1 MKKKFRFQGGAF
13 LLFLLFAGLFFLL
26 LTRIV
31 TIQATGEVEGQEL
44 AARAAA
50 KYSQEEVLT
59 AERGRIIDRSGEVI
73 AEDTLT
79 YKLVAVLD
87 ESATQK
93 AGDPRHVVDVEE
105 TAQKLAGYLDASE
118 ESILET
124 LKQGVEKDRYQV
136 EFGSAGREISHTK
149 MLEMKEANIPGL
161 LFVRDL
167 KRLYPNGVFA
177 SHLIGYAMKEE
188 LKDGETK
195 TTGRMGLES
204 IHNEVLTGKNG
215 RMEFDT
221 DKWGFLLPNSESA
234 VTPAEDGSDVQL
246 TLDRTLQNFLED
258 AMSGVQEEYDPT
270 RMIAVVADPK
280 TGEILA
286 MSQRPT
292 FNPNTREGLSDNWL
306 NESIELTIE
315 PGSPMKMFTLAAA
328 IEEGKWDPNA
338 VYNSG
343 TYNLLGTTIGD
354 HNGGRGWGTI
364 SFLEGI
370 QRSSNVS
377 MAYLLERMG
386 ADTFMKYVD
395 AFGFGKQT
403 GIDLPKEAAG
413 KILDQ
418 YPINKLT
425 TAYGQ
430 GSTVTP
436 IQMIQAASAIA
447 NDGVMM
453 KPYVIDQIKNKDTGK
468 VTVKSEP
475 EEAGKP
481 VSAETAEKVR
491 EVLASTVTSEVG
503 SARGFALQDYTIA
516 GKTGTAQVP
525 KEGGGYLKG
534 RNNYLFSF
542 LGMAPADDPEL
553 LIYIGVQQPNV
564 PADEYGS
571 VPVAKIFTSVMEN
584 SLKYL
589 NIEPENMAEA
599 TTMPVEEYT
608 GKSVAEATEEL
619 TELGVEVVVTG
630 DQSEVVAQYPENEDT
645 VLKGGKVIL
654 KTAGKTAL
662 PDFTGWSKRELL
674 AYQSLSGL
682 ALEIAGQGYVLTQS
696 IAEGEI
702 VEDNE
707 PVVIELHPPEI
718 YYPAQA
724 QEDAAAEDDGEQ
736 LLEEEAA
743 KGFEAESEQQEP
755 QTDTEATET
764 EAQTSETA
772 TVETEE
778 VEATTEEA
786 TTQEATTEEAEA
798 TETDTEETTE

>member
-59 AERGRIIDRSGEVI
+59 AERGRIIDRNGEVI

-87 ESATQK
+87 ESVTQK
-93 AGDPRHVVDVEE
+93 AGDPRHVVNVEE
-105 TAQKLAGYLDASE
+105 TAQKLARYLDASE
-118 ESILET
+118 ESILEI

-136 EFGSAGREISHTK
+136 EFGSAGREISHTQ
-149 MLEMKEANIPGL
+149 MLEMKEAKIPGL

-204 IHNEVLTGKNG
+204 IHNDVLTGKNG
-215 RMEFDT
+215 KMEFDT
-221 DKWGFLLPNSESA
+221 DKWGFLLPNSESV
-234 VTPAEDGSDVQL
+234 VTPAVDGSDVQL

-258 AMSGVQEEYDPT
+258 AMSGVQEEYDPA

-328 IEEGKWDPNA
+328 VEEGKWDPNA
-338 VYNSG
+338 TYNSG

-386 ADTFMKYVD
+386 ADTFMKYIG

-475 EEAGKP
+475 EKAGQP
-481 VSAETAEKVR
+481 ISAETAEKVR

-534 RNNYLFSF
+534 KNNYLFSF

-553 LIYIGVQQPNV
+553 LIYIGVQQPNL

-584 SLKYL
+584 GLKYL

-599 TTMPVEEYT
+599 TTMPVEDYT

-619 TELGVEVVVTG
+619 TELGVEVIVAG
-630 DQSEVVAQYPENEDT
+630 DQAEVISQYPESDDT

-654 KTAGKTAL
+654 KTTGKIAL
-662 PDFTGWSKRELL
+662 PDFAGWSKRELL

-724 QEDAAAEDDGEQ
+724 EADAAGESDGEQ
-736 LLEEEAA
+736 QLEEGASEGIAP
-743 KGFEAESEQQEP
+743 ETEQQET
-755 QTDTEATET
+755 QAAETETEETETTETTET
-764 EAQTSETA
+764 EAA
-772 TVETEE
+772 ETETQAPE
-778 VEATTEEA
+778 TGAEE
-786 TTQEATTEEAEA
+786 
-798 TETDTEETTE
+798 TETKETEETTE

>member
-26 LTRIV
+26 LARIV
-31 TIQATGEVEGQEL
+31 TIQATGKVEGQEL
-44 AARAAA
+44 AAKAAA

-59 AERGRIIDRSGEVI
+59 AERGRIIDRNGEII

-87 ESATQK
+87 ESVTQK
-93 AGDPRHVVDVEE
+93 ASDPQHVVDTEE
-105 TAQKLAGYLDASE
+105 TAKKLAGYLDTSE
-118 ESILET
+118 EKILEI
-124 LKQGVEKDRYQV
+124 LKSGVEKDRYQV
-136 EFGSAGREISHTK
+136 EFGSAGREISHTQ
-149 MLEMKEANIPGL
+149 MLAMKEEDIPGL

-188 LKDGETK
+188 LENGETK

-204 IHNEVLTGKNG
+204 IHNDVLTGING
-215 RMEFDT
+215 KMEFDT
-221 DKWGFLLPNSESA
+221 DKWGFLLPNNES
-234 VTPAEDGSDVQL
+234 VITPAVNGADVQL
-246 TLDRTLQNFLED
+246 TLDKTLQNFLED
-258 AMSGVQEEYDPT
+258 AMTGVQEEYDPT
-270 RMIAVVADPK
+270 RMIAVIADPK
-280 TGEILA
+280 TGEILS

-292 FNPNTREGLSDNWL
+292 FDPNTREGLSDNWL

-338 VYNSG
+338 TYKSG
-343 TYNLLGTTIGD
+343 TYTLLDSKIGD
-354 HNGGRGWGTI
+354 HNSGQGWGTI
-364 SFLEGI
+364 SFLEGF

-377 MAYLLERMG
+377 MAYLLERLG
-386 ADTFMKYVD
+386 ADTFMNYVD
-395 AFGFGKQT
+395 AFGFGEQT
-403 GIDLPKEAAG
+403 GIDLPKEASG
-413 KILDQ
+413 KILNQ
-418 YPINKLT
+418 WPINKLT

-453 KPYVIDQIKNKDTGK
+453 KPYVIDQIKNSDTGE

-475 EEAGKP
+475 QEAGQP
-481 VSAETAEKVR
+481 ISAETANQVK
-491 EVLASTVTSEVG
+491 EVLASTVTSDVG
-503 SARGFALQDYTIA
+503 SARGFALKDYTVA

-525 KEGGGYLKG
+525 KEGGGYLTG

-564 PADEYGS
+564 PANEYGS

-599 TTMPVEEYT
+599 VTVQMEEYT
-608 GKSVAEATEEL
+608 GSTVTQATEKL
-619 TELGVEVVVTG
+619 QKLGIEVVVTG
-630 DQSEVVAQYPENEDT
+630 DSEKVVSQYPEAGNT
-645 VLKGGKVIL
+645 ALKDGQVIL
-654 KTAGKTAL
+654 KTDGDTTL

-682 ALEIAGQGYVLTQS
+682 ALEIAGQGYAMTQS
-696 IAEGEI
+696 IEKGQL
-702 VEDNE
+702 
-707 PVVIELHPPEI
+707 VVAGDSVIIELYPPEI
-718 YYPAQA
+718 FYPAQA
-724 QEDAAAEDDGEQ
+724 KEKEDNNQNQVEQESLDGIESENTV
-736 LLEEEAA
+736 EETEI
-743 KGFEAESEQQEP
+743 EIQAESEIDTNTQQNIET
-755 QTDTEATET
+755 QENTE
-764 EAQTSETA
+764 SETNRS
-772 TVETEE
+772 TE
-778 VEATTEEA
+778 
-786 TTQEATTEEAEA
+786 
-798 TETDTEETTE
+798 

>member
-31 TIQATGEVEGQEL
+31 TIQATGKVEGQEL
-44 AARAAA
+44 AAKAAA

-59 AERGRIIDRSGEVI
+59 AERGRILDRNGETI

-79 YKLVAVLD
+79 YKLVAILD

-93 AGDPRHVVDVEE
+93 ASDPQHVVDAVE
-105 TAQKLAGYLDASE
+105 TAEKLAGFLNVPKE
-118 ESILET
+118 NILGILET
-124 LKQGVEKDRYQV
+124 GIAEDRYQV
-136 EFGSAGREISHTK
+136 EFGSAGREISHTQ

-167 KRLYPNGVFA
+167 KRLYPNGAFA

-188 LKDGETK
+188 LKNGETK
-195 TTGRMGLES
+195 TTGRMGLEA
-204 IHNEVLTGKNG
+204 IHNDVLTGKNG
-215 RMEFDT
+215 KLEFDT
-221 DKWGFLLPNSESA
+221 DKWGFLLPNNESA
-234 VTPAEDGSDVQL
+234 ITPAVNGSDVQL
-246 TLDRTLQNFLED
+246 TLDKTLQNFLED
-258 AMSGVQEEYDPT
+258 AMNGVQEEYDPT
-270 RMIAVVADPK
+270 RMIAVIADPK

-292 FNPNTREGLSDNWL
+292 FDPNTREGLSENWL

-338 VYNSG
+338 TYQSG
-343 TYNLLGTTIGD
+343 TYSMLGSTIGD

-364 SFLEGI
+364 SFLEGF

-377 MAYLLERMG
+377 MAYLLERLG
-386 ADTFMKYVD
+386 ADTFMTYID
-395 AFGFGKQT
+395 AFGFGDKT
-403 GIDLPKEAAG
+403 GIDLPKEASG

-453 KPYVIDQIKNKDTGK
+453 KPYVIDQIKNAETGK
-468 VTVKSEP
+468 VTLKSKP
-475 EEAGKP
+475 EKAGQP
-481 VSAETAEKVR
+481 ISAETAEKVK

-516 GKTGTAQVP
+516 GKTGTAQIP

-534 RNNYLFSF
+534 ANNYLFSF
-542 LGMAPADDPEL
+542 LGMAPAENPEL
-553 LIYIGVQQPNV
+553 LIYVGVQQPKTPGN
-564 PADEYGS
+564 EYGS

-584 SLKYL
+584 GLKYL
-589 NIEPENMAEA
+589 NIQPENMAQAA
-599 TTMPVEEYT
+599 TVPVETYIDQHVT
-608 GKSVAEATEEL
+608 KATEHL
-619 TELGVEVVVTG
+619 QELGVEVVVTG
-630 DQSEVVAQYPENEDT
+630 DTEKVISQYPKNGDV
-645 VLKGGKVIL
+645 VLKGGQVIL
-654 KTAGKTAL
+654 KTAGETTL

-674 AYQSLSGL
+674 AYQTLSGL
-682 ALEIAGQGYVLTQS
+682 SLEIAGQGYAMTQS
-696 IAEGEI
+696 VAADEI
-702 VEDNE
+702 VGDNE
-707 PVVIELHPPEI
+707 PVVIELQPPEI

-724 QEDAAAEDDGEQ
+724 EAKEQNALENPTLEIEVETPQQET
-736 LLEEEAA
+736 
-743 KGFEAESEQQEP
+743 ESEIP
-755 QTDTEATET
+755 TDEMTE
-764 EAQTSETA
+764 
-772 TVETEE
+772 
-778 VEATTEEA
+778 
-786 TTQEATTEEAEA
+786 
-798 TETDTEETTE
+798 

>member
-59 AERGRIIDRSGEVI
+59 AERGRILDRSGEVI

-93 AGDPRHVVDVEE
+93 ASDPRHVVDVEE
-105 TAQKLAGYLDASE
+105 TAAKLAGYLDASE

-124 LKQGVEKDRYQV
+124 LQSGVENDRYQV
-136 EFGSAGREISHTK
+136 EFGSAGREISHTQ
-149 MLEMKEANIPGL
+149 MLEMKEEEIPGL

-177 SHLIGYAMKEE
+177 SHLVGYAMKEE
-188 LKDGETK
+188 LEDGETR

-204 IHNEVLTGKNG
+204 IHNEALTGQNG
-215 RMEFDT
+215 KMEFDT

-234 VTPAEDGSDVQL
+234 VTPAVDGSDVQL
-246 TLDRTLQNFLED
+246 TLDKTLQNFLED
-258 AMSGVQEEYDPT
+258 AMSGVQEEYDPK
-270 RMIAVVADPK
+270 RMIAVIADPE

-292 FNPNTREGLSDNWL
+292 FNPNTREGLSENWL
-306 NESIELTIE
+306 NESVQLTIE

-338 VYNSG
+338 TYKSG
-343 TYNLLGTTIGD
+343 TYSLLDSTIGD
-354 HNGGRGWGTI
+354 HNSGRGWGTI
-364 SFLEGI
+364 SYLEGF

-377 MAYLLERMG
+377 MAYLLERLG
-386 ADTFMKYVD
+386 ADTFMTYVD
-395 AFGFGKQT
+395 AFGFGEQT

-413 KILDQ
+413 TILDQ

-447 NDGVMM
+447 NEGVMM
-453 KPYVIDQIKNKDTGK
+453 KPYVIDQIKNPDTGE

-475 EEAGKP
+475 EEAGQP
-481 VSAETAEKVR
+481 ISAETAEQVK

-503 SARGFALQDYTIA
+503 SAQGFALQDYTIA

-525 KEGGGYLKG
+525 QEGGGYLQG

-542 LGMAPADDPEL
+542 LGMAPAADPEL
-553 LIYIGVQQPNV
+553 LIYIGVQQPDL

-571 VPVAKIFTSVMEN
+571 VPVSKIFTSVMEN
-584 SLKYL
+584 SLKHM
-589 NIEPENMAEA
+589 NIQPENMAEA
-599 TTMPVEEYT
+599 TTMPVEDYT
-608 GKSVAEATEEL
+608 GQSIAEASEALEEL
-619 TELGVEVVVTG
+619 GLEAVVTG
-630 DQSEVVAQYPENEDT
+630 DSEEVVSQYPDAGST
-645 VLKGGKVIL
+645 ILDGGRVIL
-654 KTAGKTAL
+654 KTAGETSL

-682 ALEIAGQGYVLTQS
+682 LLEIAGQGYVLTQS
-696 IAEGEI
+696 IAEGETI
-702 VEDNE
+702 TDNE

-724 QEDAAAEDDGEQ
+724 EAEEQEELEQTEEEALEDAALETDAE
-736 LLEEEAA
+736 
-743 KGFEAESEQQEP
+743 
-755 QTDTEATET
+755 ET
-764 EAQTSETA
+764 EIDLQ
-772 TVETEE
+772 
-778 VEATTEEA
+778 
-786 TTQEATTEEAEA
+786 AEIQ
-798 TETDTEETTE
+798 TEETTE

>member
-31 TIQATGEVEGQEL
+31 TIQATGEVEGQQL

-59 AERGRIIDRSGEVI
+59 AERGRIIDRKGEVI

-93 AGDPRHVVDVEE
+93 VSDPRHVVDIEE
-105 TAQKLAGYLDASE
+105 TASKLAGYLGASE

-124 LKQGVEKDRYQV
+124 LKTGVEKDRYQV
-136 EFGSAGREISHTK
+136 EFGSAGREINHTQ
-149 MLEMKEANIPGL
+149 MLEMKEAEIPGL

-188 LKDGETK
+188 MKDGVTK

-204 IHNEVLTGKNG
+204 IHNEVLTGQNG
-215 RMEFDT
+215 KIEFDT

-234 VTPAEDGSDVQL
+234 VTPAVDGSDVQL
-246 TLDRTLQNFLED
+246 TLDKTLQNFLED

-270 RMIAVVADPK
+270 RMIAVIADPK

-328 IEEGKWDPNA
+328 IEEGKWDANA
-338 VYNSG
+338 TYNSG
-343 TYNLLGTTIGD
+343 TYTLLDSTIGD
-354 HNGGRGWGTI
+354 HNSGRGWGTI
-364 SFLEGI
+364 SYLEGF

-377 MAYLLERMG
+377 MAYLLERLG
-386 ADTFMKYVD
+386 ADTFMTYID
-395 AFGFGKQT
+395 AFGFGEQT
-403 GIDLPKEAAG
+403 GIDLPKEATG

-447 NDGVMM
+447 NGGVMM
-453 KPYVIDQIKNKDTGK
+453 KPYVIDQIKNTDTGK

-475 EEAGKP
+475 EKAGQP
-481 VSAETAEKVR
+481 ISAETAEKVK

-503 SARGFALQDYTIA
+503 SAKGFALQDYKIA

-525 KEGGGYLKG
+525 KEGGGYLEG
-534 RNNYLFSF
+534 SNNYLFSF

-553 LIYIGVQQPNV
+553 LIYIGVQQPNL
-564 PADEYGS
+564 PANEYGS

-584 SLKYL
+584 SLKYM
-589 NIEPENMAEA
+589 NIEPENMVEA
-599 TTMPVEEYT
+599 TTMPVEDYT
-608 GKSVAEATEEL
+608 GQSATAAAEAL
-619 TELGVEVVVTG
+619 RELGLETVVIGDSKEVV
-630 DQSEVVAQYPENEDT
+630 SQYPETGST
-645 VLKGGKVIL
+645 VLDGGRVIL
-654 KTAGKTAL
+654 KAAGKTTL

-682 ALEIAGQGYVLTQS
+682 SLEIAGQGYVLTQS
-696 IAEGEI
+696 IAEGE
-702 VEDNE
+702 VVTVND

-718 YYPAQA
+718 YYPARA
-724 QEDAAAEDDGEQ
+724 EAEDKEEQ
-736 LLEEEAA
+736 EQTEQGALEDTAPEVNKEE
-743 KGFEAESEQQEP
+743 
-755 QTDTEATET
+755 TET
-764 EAQTSETA
+764 ET
-772 TVETEE
+772 ETE
-778 VEATTEEA
+778 
-786 TTQEATTEEAEA
+786 TQ
-798 TETDTEETTE
+798 TEETTE

>member
-31 TIQATGEVEGQEL
+31 TIQATGEAEGQEL

-59 AERGRIIDRSGEVI
+59 AERGRILDRSGEVI

-87 ESATQK
+87 ETATQK
-93 AGDPRHVVDVEE
+93 ASDPRHVVDVEE
-105 TAQKLAGYLDASE
+105 TAAKLAGYLDVSE

-124 LKQGVEKDRYQV
+124 LQSGVENDRYQV
-136 EFGSAGREISHTK
+136 EFGSAGREISHTL
-149 MLEMKEANIPGL
+149 MLEMQEEEIPGL

-188 LKDGETK
+188 LEDGETR
-195 TTGRMGLES
+195 TTGRMGLEA
-204 IHNEVLTGKNG
+204 IHNDALTGQNG
-215 RMEFDT
+215 KMEFDT

-234 VTPAEDGSDVQL
+234 VTPAVDGSDVQL
-246 TLDRTLQNFLED
+246 TLDKTLQNFLED
-258 AMSGVQEEYDPT
+258 AMSSVQEEYDPT
-270 RMIAVVADPK
+270 RMIAVIADPK

-292 FNPNTREGLSDNWL
+292 FNPNTREGLSENWL
-306 NESIELTIE
+306 NESVQLTIE

-338 VYNSG
+338 TYKSG
-343 TYNLLGTTIGD
+343 TYSLLDSTIGD
-354 HNGGRGWGTI
+354 HNSGRGWGTI
-364 SFLEGI
+364 SYLEGF

-377 MAYLLERMG
+377 MAYLLERLG
-386 ADTFMKYVD
+386 ADTFMTYVD
-395 AFGFGKQT
+395 AFGFGEQT
-403 GIDLPKEAAG
+403 GIDLPQEASG
-413 KILDQ
+413 TILDQ

-447 NDGVMM
+447 NEGVMM
-453 KPYVIDQIKNKDTGK
+453 KPYVIDQIKNADTGK

-475 EEAGKP
+475 EEAGQP
-481 VSAETAEKVR
+481 ISAETAEKVK
-491 EVLASTVTSEVG
+491 EILASTVTSEVG
-503 SARGFALQDYTIA
+503 SAQGFALQDYTTA
-516 GKTGTAQVP
+516 GKTGTAQIP
-525 KEGGGYLKG
+525 KEGGGYLQG

-553 LIYIGVQQPNV
+553 LIYIGVQQPNL

-571 VPVAKIFTSVMEN
+571 VPVSKIFTSVMEN
-584 SLKYL
+584 GLKHM
-589 NIEPENMAEA
+589 NIQPENMAEA
-599 TTMPVEEYT
+599 TTMPVEDYAGQSAT
-608 GKSVAEATEEL
+608 EATETL
-619 TELGVEVVVTG
+619 LELGLEAVVIG
-630 DQSEVVAQYPENEDT
+630 DSEQVVAQYPKSGNT
-645 VLKGGKVIL
+645 VLEGGRVIL
-654 KTAGKTAL
+654 KTEGETSL

-682 ALEIAGQGYVLTQS
+682 SLEIAGQGYVLTQS
-696 IAEGEI
+696 IAEGE
-702 VEDNE
+702 VVSDNE
-707 PVVIELHPPEI
+707 PVVIELHPPEV

-724 QEDAAAEDDGEQ
+724 EA
-736 LLEEEAA
+736 EEE
-743 KGFEAESEQQEP
+743 EQQEQAEQGALEDTVP
-755 QTDTEATET
+755 ETDTAET
-764 EAQTSETA
+764 ELEL
-772 TVETEE
+772 ETEI
-778 VEATTEEA
+778 
-786 TTQEATTEEAEA
+786 Q
-798 TETDTEETTE
+798 TEETTE

>member
-31 TIQATGEVEGQEL
+31 MIQATGEVEGQEL

-93 AGDPRHVVDVEE
+93 AGDPRHVVDIEE
-105 TAQKLAGYLDASE
+105 AAEKLAGYLDVSE

-124 LKQGVEKDRYQV
+124 LQVGVENDRYQV
-136 EFGSAGREISHTK
+136 EFGSAGREISHTQ
-149 MLEMKEANIPGL
+149 MLEMKETEIPGL

-177 SHLIGYAMKEE
+177 SHLVGYAMKEE
-188 LKDGETK
+188 LEDGETR

-204 IHNEVLTGKNG
+204 IHNEVLTGQNG
-215 RMEFDT
+215 KIEFDT
-221 DKWGFLLPNSESA
+221 DKWGFLLPNRESA
-234 VTPAEDGSDVQL
+234 VTPAVNGSDVQL
-246 TLDRTLQNFLED
+246 TLDKTLQNFLED
-258 AMSGVQEEYDPT
+258 AMSSVQEEYDPT

-306 NESIELTIE
+306 NESIQLTIE

-338 VYNSG
+338 TYKSG
-343 TYNLLGTTIGD
+343 TYTLLDSTIGD
-354 HNGGRGWGTI
+354 HNSGRGWGTI
-364 SFLEGI
+364 SFLEGF

-377 MAYLLERMG
+377 MAYLLERLG
-386 ADTFMKYVD
+386 ADTFMTYVD
-395 AFGFGKQT
+395 AFGFGEQT
-403 GIDLPKEAAG
+403 GIDLPKEASG
-413 KILDQ
+413 TILDE

-447 NDGVMM
+447 NGGVMM
-453 KPYVIDQIKNKDTGK
+453 KPYVIDQIKNADTGE

-475 EEAGKP
+475 ERAGQP
-481 VSAETAEKVR
+481 ISAETAEKVK
-491 EVLASTVTSEVG
+491 ELLASTVTSEVG
-503 SARGFALQDYTIA
+503 SAQGFALQDYTAA

-525 KEGGGYLKG
+525 KEGGGYLEGKS
-534 RNNYLFSF
+534 NYLFSF

-553 LIYIGVQQPNV
+553 LIYIGVQQPNL
-564 PADEYGS
+564 PTDEYGS
-571 VPVAKIFTSVMEN
+571 VPVSKIFTSVMEN
-584 SLKYL
+584 GLKHM
-589 NIEPENMAEA
+589 NIQPENMAEA
-599 TTMPVEEYT
+599 TTMPVEDYNGQPAT
-608 GKSVAEATEEL
+608 DAAEAL
-619 TELGVEVVVTG
+619 QELGLEAVVTG
-630 DQSEVVAQYPENEDT
+630 DSEQVISQYPEAGNT
-645 VLKGGKVIL
+645 VLDGGRVIL
-654 KTAGKTAL
+654 KTAGKTTL

-682 ALEIAGQGYVLTQS
+682 SLEIAGQGYVLTQS
-696 IAEGEI
+696 IAEGEA
-702 VEDNE
+702 VTDNE

-718 YYPAQA
+718 YYPARA
-724 QEDAAAEDDGEQ
+724 KAEEKEEQEQTEQGALEDTV
-736 LLEEEAA
+736 
-743 KGFEAESEQQEP
+743 P
-755 QTDTEATET
+755 ET
-764 EAQTSETA
+764 NN
-772 TVETEE
+772 
-778 VEATTEEA
+778 
-786 TTQEATTEEAEA
+786 EEAELQIQ
-798 TETDTEETTE
+798 TDETTE

>member
-31 TIQATGEVEGQEL
+31 TIQATGKVEGQEL

-59 AERGRIIDRSGEVI
+59 AERGRIIDRNGEVI

-93 AGDPRHVVDVEE
+93 ASEPRHVVDIEE
-105 TAQKLAGYLDASE
+105 TAEKLAGYLNIPE
-118 ESILET
+118 ENILET

-136 EFGSAGREISHTK
+136 EFGVAGREISHTQ

-204 IHNEVLTGKNG
+204 IHNDVLTGQNG
-215 RMEFDT
+215 KIEFDT
-221 DKWGFLLPNSESA
+221 DKWGFLLPNNESA
-234 VTPAEDGSDVQL
+234 VTPAVNGSDVQL
-246 TLDRTLQNFLED
+246 TLDKTLQNFLED

-270 RMIAVVADPK
+270 RMIAVIADPK

-292 FNPNTREGLSDNWL
+292 FNPNTREGLSENWL
-306 NESIELTIE
+306 NESVQLTIE

-338 VYNSG
+338 SYNSG
-343 TYNLLGTTIGD
+343 TYTLLDSTIGD
-354 HNGGRGWGTI
+354 HNSGRGWGTI
-364 SFLEGI
+364 SYLEGF

-377 MAYLLERMG
+377 MAYLLERLG
-386 ADTFMKYVD
+386 PDTFMNYVD
-395 AFGFGKQT
+395 AFGFGEQT
-403 GIDLPKEAAG
+403 GIDLPKEASG

-436 IQMIQAASAIA
+436 IQMIQAATAIA
-447 NDGVMM
+447 NGGVMM
-453 KPYVIDQIKNKDTGK
+453 KPYVIDQIKNADTGK
-468 VTVKSEP
+468 VAVKSEP
-475 EEAGKP
+475 EEAGHP
-481 VSAETAEKVR
+481 ISAETAEKVK

-503 SARGFALQDYTIA
+503 SARGFALQDYTTA

-553 LIYIGVQQPNV
+553 LIYIGVQQPNL

-589 NIEPENMAEA
+589 NIEPENMAVA
-599 TTMPVEEYT
+599 TTMPVEDYT
-608 GKSVAEATEEL
+608 GRTATESSEAMIG
-619 TELGVEVVVTG
+619 LGLEAVIAGEGGEVI
-630 DQSEVVAQYPENEDT
+630 SQYPAPGDT
-645 VLKGGKVIL
+645 VIEGGRVFL
-654 KTAGKTAL
+654 KTSGDTTL

-674 AYQSLSGL
+674 AYQSLSDL

-696 IAEGEI
+696 VDEGE
-702 VEDNE
+702 VVANNV

-724 QEDAAAEDDGEQ
+724 ETEEQ
-736 LLEEEAA
+736 
-743 KGFEAESEQQEP
+743 EQQE
-755 QTDTEATET
+755 QIEQGALEDTVPETGAEETELEIQTET
-764 EAQTSETA
+764 EAEIQ
-772 TVETEE
+772 
-778 VEATTEEA
+778 
-786 TTQEATTEEAEA
+786 
-798 TETDTEETTE
+798 TETQTDETTD

>member
-26 LTRIV
+26 LARIV
-31 TIQATGEVEGQEL
+31 TIQATGKVEGQEL
-44 AARAAA
+44 AAKAAA

-59 AERGRIIDRSGEVI
+59 AERGRIIDRNGEII

-87 ESATQK
+87 ESVTQK
-93 AGDPRHVVDVEE
+93 ASDPQHVVDAEE
-105 TAQKLAGYLDASE
+105 TAEKLAGYLDASE

-124 LKQGVEKDRYQV
+124 LKTGIEKDRYQV
-136 EFGSAGREISHTK
+136 EFGSAGREISHTQ
-149 MLEMKEANIPGL
+149 MLEMKEADIPGL

-188 LKDGETK
+188 LEDGETK
-195 TTGRMGLES
+195 TTGRIGLES

-215 RMEFDT
+215 KMEFDT
-221 DKWGFLLPNSESA
+221 DKWGFLLPNNES
-234 VTPAEDGSDVQL
+234 VITPAVNGADVQL
-246 TLDRTLQNFLED
+246 TLDKTLQNFLED
-258 AMSGVQEEYDPT
+258 AMTSVQEEYDPT
-270 RMIAVVADPK
+270 RMIAVIADPK

-328 IEEGKWDPNA
+328 IEEGKWDPDA
-338 VYNSG
+338 TYKSG
-343 TYNLLGTTIGD
+343 TYTLLDSTIGD
-354 HNGGRGWGTI
+354 HNSGEGWGTI
-364 SFLEGI
+364 SFLEGF

-377 MAYLLERMG
+377 MAYLLERLG
-386 ADTFMKYVD
+386 ADTFMTYVD
-395 AFGFGKQT
+395 AFGFGEKT
-403 GIDLPKEAAG
+403 GIDLPKEATG

-453 KPYVIDQIKNKDTGK
+453 KPYVIDQIKNADTGK

-475 EEAGKP
+475 QEAGQP
-481 VSAETAEKVR
+481 ISAETADQVR

-542 LGMAPADDPEL
+542 LGMAPAEDPEL

-589 NIEPENMAEA
+589 NIEPENMAKA

-608 GKSVAEATEEL
+608 GKSVTEATEEL
-619 TELGVEVVVTG
+619 KELGLEVIVTG
-630 DQSEVVAQYPENEDT
+630 NTGEVISQYPKVGST
-645 VLKGGKVIL
+645 VLKGGRVIL
-654 KTAGKTAL
+654 KTSGETAL
-662 PDFTGWSKRELL
+662 PNFSGWSKRELL

-682 ALEIAGQGYVLTQS
+682 SLEIAGQGYGLTQS
-696 IAEGEI
+696 VEEGQLVKE
-702 VEDNE
+702 NE

-718 YYPAQA
+718 YYPARA
-724 QEDAAAEDDGEQ
+724 
-736 LLEEEAA
+736 
-743 KGFEAESEQQEP
+743 EAEAKEELQETVNP
-755 QTDTEATET
+755 EVEELEVDS
-764 EAQTSETA
+764 TSET
-772 TVETEE
+772 
-778 VEATTEEA
+778 
-786 TTQEATTEEAEA
+786 Q
-798 TETDTEETTE
+798 TDETTE

>member
-59 AERGRIIDRSGEVI
+59 AERGRIVDRNGEVI

-87 ESATQK
+87 ETATQK
-93 AGDPRHVVDVEE
+93 ASDPKHVVDVEE
-105 TAQKLAGYLDASE
+105 TAEKLAGYLDMSQ

-124 LKQGVEKDRYQV
+124 LKLGVEKDRYQV
-136 EFGSAGREISHTK
+136 EFGSAGREISHTQ
-149 MLEMKEANIPGL
+149 MLEMKEAEIPGL

-167 KRLYPNGVFA
+167 KRLYPNGIFA

-188 LKDGETK
+188 LESGETK

-204 IHNEVLTGKNG
+204 IHNDVLTGKNG
-215 RMEFDT
+215 KIEFDT
-221 DKWGFLLPNSESA
+221 DKWGFLLPNNESA
-234 VTPAEDGSDVQL
+234 VTPAVNGSDVQL
-246 TLDRTLQNFLED
+246 TLDKTLQNFLED

-270 RMIAVVADPK
+270 RMIAVIADPK

-306 NESIELTIE
+306 NESIQLTIE
-315 PGSPMKMFTLAAA
+315 PGSPMKIFTLAAA
-328 IEEGKWDPNA
+328 IEENKWDPNA
-338 VYNSG
+338 TYKSG
-343 TYNLLGTTIGD
+343 TYTLLDSTIGD
-354 HNGGRGWGTI
+354 HNSGRGWGTI
-364 SFLEGI
+364 SFLEGF

-377 MAYLLERMG
+377 MAYLLERLG
-386 ADTFMKYVD
+386 PDTFMTYVD
-395 AFGFGKQT
+395 AFGFGEPT

-413 KILDQ
+413 TILDE

-436 IQMIQAASAIA
+436 IQMIQAATAIA

-453 KPYVIDQIKNKDTGK
+453 KPYVIDQIKNADTGK

-475 EEAGKP
+475 EEAGQP
-481 VSAETAEKVR
+481 ISAETAE
-491 EVLASTVTSEVG
+491 EVKALMASTVTSEVG
-503 SARGFALQDYTIA
+503 SAQGFALQDYTIA

-525 KEGGGYLKG
+525 KEGGGYLTG
-534 RNNYLFSF
+534 RSNYLFSF

-553 LIYIGVQQPNV
+553 LIYIGVQQPNL

-571 VPVAKIFTSVMEN
+571 VPVSKIFTSVMEN

-589 NIEPENMAEA
+589 NIEPENMAVA
-599 TTMPVEEYT
+599 TTMPVEDYT
-608 GKSVAEATEEL
+608 GQSRAEATEAL
-619 TELGVEVVVTG
+619 NGLGLEVVFAG
-630 DQSEVVAQYPENEDT
+630 DGGEVIAQYPAAGHT
-645 VLKGGKVIL
+645 VLEGGRVIL
-654 KTAGKTAL
+654 KTSGDTTL
-662 PDFTGWSKRELL
+662 PDFMGWSKRELL
-674 AYQSLSGL
+674 AYQALSGL
-682 ALEIAGQGYVLTQS
+682 TLEIAGQGYVLTQS
-696 IAEGEI
+696 IAEGEA
-702 VEDNE
+702 VSSNE

-718 YYPAQA
+718 FYPAQA
-724 QEDAAAEDDGEQ
+724 
-736 LLEEEAA
+736 
-743 KGFEAESEQQEP
+743 EAEEKMKQSETEQGALEDTVPESDAEETEVEIQTNTNTET
-755 QTDTEATET
+755 QTD
-764 EAQTSETA
+764 
-772 TVETEE
+772 
-778 VEATTEEA
+778 
-786 TTQEATTEEAEA
+786 
-798 TETDTEETTE
+798 ETTE

>member
-31 TIQATGEVEGQEL
+31 TIQATGKVEGQEL
-44 AARAAA
+44 AAKAAA

-59 AERGRIIDRSGEVI
+59 AERGRIIDRNGETI

-87 ESATQK
+87 ESVTQK
-93 AGDPRHVVDVEE
+93 ADDPQHVVNVEK
-105 TAQKLAGYLDASE
+105 TAEKLAGYLTIPE
-118 ESILET
+118 EKILEI
-124 LKQGVEKDRYQV
+124 LKAGVEKDRYQV

-149 MLEMKEANIPGL
+149 MLEMKEDDIPGL

-167 KRLYPNGVFA
+167 KRLYPNGAFA

-188 LKDGETK
+188 LENGETK
-195 TTGRMGLES
+195 TTGRMGLEA
-204 IHNEVLTGKNG
+204 IHNDVLTGKNG
-215 RMEFDT
+215 KMEFDT
-221 DKWGFLLPNSESA
+221 DKWGFLLPNNESA
-234 VTPAEDGSDVQL
+234 ITPAVNGSDVQL
-246 TLDRTLQNFLED
+246 TLDKTLQNFLED

-270 RMIAVVADPK
+270 RMIAVIADPK

-292 FNPNTREGLSDNWL
+292 FDPNTREGLSDNWL

-338 VYNSG
+338 TYPSG
-343 TYNLLGTTIGD
+343 TYTLLDSRIGD
-354 HNGGRGWGTI
+354 HNSGRGWGTI
-364 SFLEGI
+364 SFLEGF

-377 MAYLLERMG
+377 MAYLLERLG
-386 ADTFMKYVD
+386 ADSFMTYID
-395 AFGFGKQT
+395 AFGFGEKT
-403 GIDLPKEAAG
+403 GIDLPKEASG
-413 KILDQ
+413 QILDE

-436 IQMIQAASAIA
+436 IQMIQAATAIA

-453 KPYVIDQIKNKDTGK
+453 KPYVIDQIKNADTGK
-468 VTVKSEP
+468 VSVKSKP
-475 EEAGKP
+475 EKAGQP
-481 VSAETAEKVR
+481 ISAETAKKVK

-503 SARGFALQDYTIA
+503 SAKGFALQDYSIA

-542 LGMAPADDPEL
+542 LGMAPAEDPEL

-564 PADEYGS
+564 PEDEYGS

-584 SLKYL
+584 GLKYM
-589 NIEPENMAEA
+589 NIEPENMAKA

-608 GKSVAEATEEL
+608 GQTVTQATEVL
-619 TELGVEVVVTG
+619 QELGVEVVVVGNT
-630 DQSEVVAQYPENEDT
+630 EKITAQYPKAKDV
-645 VLKGGKVIL
+645 VLKGGRVIL
-654 KTAGKTAL
+654 KTSGDTTL

-674 AYQSLSGL
+674 AYQTLSGL
-682 ALEIAGQGYVLTQS
+682 PLEIAGQGYGMTQS
-696 IAEGEI
+696 IAAGER
-702 VEDNE
+702 VTDKDS
-707 PVVIELHPPEI
+707 VVIELHPPEI

-724 QEDAAAEDDGEQ
+724 ETANQQEEVPSSEIDENEI
-736 LLEEEAA
+736 
-743 KGFEAESEQQEP
+743 EAETEQQTEQ
-755 QTDTEATET
+755 QTD
-764 EAQTSETA
+764 
-772 TVETEE
+772 
-778 VEATTEEA
+778 
-786 TTQEATTEEAEA
+786 
-798 TETDTEETTE
+798 ETTE

>member
-59 AERGRIIDRSGEVI
+59 AERGRILDRSGEVI

-93 AGDPRHVVDVEE
+93 ASDPRHVVDVEE
-105 TAQKLAGYLDASE
+105 TASKLAGYLDASE
-118 ESILET
+118 DSILET
-124 LKQGVEKDRYQV
+124 LQAGVENDRYQV
-136 EFGSAGREISHTK
+136 EFGSAGREISHTQ
-149 MLEMKEANIPGL
+149 MLEMQKEEIPGL

-177 SHLIGYAMKEE
+177 SHLVGYAMKEE
-188 LKDGETK
+188 LEDGETR
-195 TTGRMGLES
+195 TTGRMGLEAT
-204 IHNEVLTGKNG
+204 HNDVLTGQNG
-215 RMEFDT
+215 KIEFDT

-234 VTPAEDGSDVQL
+234 VTPAVDGSDVQL
-246 TLDRTLQNFLED
+246 TLDKALQNFLED
-258 AMSGVQEEYDPT
+258 AMSSVQEEYDPT
-270 RMIAVVADPK
+270 RMIAVIADPK

-292 FNPNTREGLSDNWL
+292 FNPNTREGLSENWL
-306 NESIELTIE
+306 NESIQLTIE

-338 VYNSG
+338 TYKSG
-343 TYNLLGTTIGD
+343 TYSLLDSTIGD
-354 HNGGRGWGTI
+354 HNSGRGWGTI
-364 SFLEGI
+364 SYLEGF

-377 MAYLLERMG
+377 MAYLLERLG
-386 ADTFMKYVD
+386 ADTFMTYID
-395 AFGFGKQT
+395 AFGFGEKT
-403 GIDLPKEAAG
+403 GIDLPQEASG
-413 KILDQ
+413 TILDQ

-453 KPYVIDQIKNKDTGK
+453 KPYVIDQIKNADTGE

-475 EEAGKP
+475 EEAGQP
-481 VSAETAEKVR
+481 ISAETANKVK

-525 KEGGGYLKG
+525 KEGGGYLQG
-534 RNNYLFSF
+534 SNNYLFSF
-542 LGMAPADDPEL
+542 LGMAPAEDPEL
-553 LIYIGVQQPNV
+553 LIYIGVQQPNL
-564 PADEYGS
+564 PAGEYGS
-571 VPVAKIFTSVMEN
+571 VPVSKIFTSVMEN
-584 SLKYL
+584 GLKHM
-589 NIEPENMAEA
+589 NIQPENMAEA
-599 TTMPVEEYT
+599 TTMPVEDYA
-608 GKSVAEATEEL
+608 GQSAAEAAEDL
-619 TELGVEVVVTG
+619 AELGLEAVIIG
-630 DQSEVVAQYPENEDT
+630 DANKVAAQYPAAGSTILDGGR
-645 VLKGGKVIL
+645 VLL
-654 KTAGKTAL
+654 KTAGKTSL

-682 ALEIAGQGYVLTQS
+682 SLEIAGQGYVMTQS
-696 IAEGEI
+696 VAEGEM
-702 VEDNE
+702 VTENK

-724 QEDAAAEDDGEQ
+724 AAEEQ
-736 LLEEEAA
+736 
-743 KGFEAESEQQEP
+743 EQQQAEQGALEDVVP
-755 QTDTEATET
+755 ETGTAETDLELET
-764 EAQTSETA
+764 EIQ
-772 TVETEE
+772 
-778 VEATTEEA
+778 
-786 TTQEATTEEAEA
+786 
-798 TETDTEETTE
+798 TEETTE